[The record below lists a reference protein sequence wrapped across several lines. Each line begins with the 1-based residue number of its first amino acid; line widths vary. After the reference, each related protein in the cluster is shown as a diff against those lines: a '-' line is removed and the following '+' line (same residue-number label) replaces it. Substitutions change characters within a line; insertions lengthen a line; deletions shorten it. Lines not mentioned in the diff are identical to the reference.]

1 MERTLSLN
9 PVAKK
14 YDEAFRRQAV
24 ETVLRGGKTVKQAA
38 EDLGMSQL
46 LDLPVEEEVFPAGC
60 RAGIDGKNIRF
71 SRAG

>member
-1 MERTLSLN
+1 
-9 PVAKK
+9 
-14 YDEAFRRQAV
+14 V

-38 EDLGMSQL
+38 EDLGVSQL